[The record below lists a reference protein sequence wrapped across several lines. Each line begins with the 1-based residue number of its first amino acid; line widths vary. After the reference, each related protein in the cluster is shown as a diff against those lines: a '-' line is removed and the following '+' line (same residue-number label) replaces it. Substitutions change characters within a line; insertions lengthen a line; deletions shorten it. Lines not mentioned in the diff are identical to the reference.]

1 MALVPAATLVR
12 GAYGRGGGVAAVEV
26 VTLEHAEGIVLG
38 AEQAGLPV
46 ILQVGQA
53 AATFHLGDPAPLAAA
68 LAALAKT
75 SLVDVALHLD
85 RATEDGLLYRA
96 ADCGFSAVGV
106 DPGRR
111 PYAEAVD
118 LVAEAARWGR
128 EQGLWVQAELGQV
141 NADGELESAQGG
153 GVTTD
158 PEQAADFVLR
168 TGVNALAVGIGLDRA
183 DDVAADLDLIRR
195 LAAAV
200 PVPLVALGPA
210 GVPQPVMGPAVTAGI
225 TTVVF
230 GPVTTRAMT
239 RVIRQHLHDLPD
251 VHDPPQYLA
260 PARKAVSAVVAEL
273 IATVGLAPSSH

>member
-1 MALVPAATLVR
+1 MALVPAAALV
-12 GAYGRGGGVAAVEV
+12 GAAYGRGGGVAAVEV
-26 VTLEHAEGIVLG
+26 ITLEHAEGIVLG

-46 ILQVGQA
+46 ILQVSQA

-85 RATEDGLLYRA
+85 RATAEGLLHRA
-96 ADCGFSAVGV
+96 ADCGFSSVGI
-106 DPGRR
+106 DAGGR

-118 LVAEAARWGR
+118 LVAEAVRWGH
-128 EQGLWVQAELGQV
+128 EQGLWVQSELGAV
-141 NADGELESAQGG
+141 GADDELKSAQGG
-153 GVTTD
+153 GVATE
-158 PEQAADFVLR
+158 PGRAADFVSR
-168 TGVNALAVGIGLDRA
+168 TGVDALAVGVGLDGA
-183 DDVAADLDLIRR
+183 DTAVADLDLIRR

-200 PVPLVALGPA
+200 PVPLVARGPA
-210 GVPQPVMGPAVTAGI
+210 GVPQPVMAPAVTAGV

-251 VHDPPQYLA
+251 VHDPRQYLA

-273 IATVGLAPSSH
+273 IATVGLAPSCR